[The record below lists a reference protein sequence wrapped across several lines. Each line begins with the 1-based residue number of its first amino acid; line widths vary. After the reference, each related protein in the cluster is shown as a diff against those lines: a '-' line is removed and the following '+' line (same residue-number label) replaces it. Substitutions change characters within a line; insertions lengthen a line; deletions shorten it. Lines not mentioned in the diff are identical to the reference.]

1 MFIYKMTIIIPI
13 GSCCEISFK
22 LEKLK
27 SKGETSLFEWH
38 FSFNFKDVLEVFRK
52 ISNGEELTY
61 SFKINNSYID
71 TVDIYSSHYRKIDEY
86 TAMMNRRKERLLKEI
101 KGDDN
106 IVFIRQI
113 TNHENLTLPSQED
126 IDEFNSYIYKLNPNC
141 KYKILFVVYT
151 KDKIPALDG
160 VEYLLLNADEKDN
173 IDLWNNFI
181 YQGSF

>member
-1 MFIYKMTIIIPI
+1 
-13 GSCCEISFK
+13 
-22 LEKLK
+22 
-27 SKGETSLFEWH
+27 
-38 FSFNFKDVLEVFRK
+38 
-52 ISNGEELTY
+52 
-61 SFKINNSYID
+61 
-71 TVDIYSSHYRKIDEY
+71 
-86 TAMMNRRKERLLKEI
+86 MMNRRKERLVKEV

-151 KDKIPALDG
+151 KDKIPTLDG

-181 YQGSF
+181 YPFDV